1 MQFTKENYKK
11 ICDELAEQTPV
22 FARIINEFGYPHYV
36 TREAN
41 FATLVRLIIE
51 QQVSLSSAKA
61 TYDRLKLLVNNDISP
76 EKTLILSDDELKQA
90 GISRQ
95 KIVYIRVLATAIA
108 DETLVLNHLDALSDD
123 DARTQLMKLKGIG
136 AWTAD
141 VYLMEC
147 LQRTDVFPI
156 GDVALR
162 TAMKQCLELAKDTSH
177 EDLIARAEQF
187 RPYRSLATMLFWHHY
202 LSTKK
207 MDLQALIS

>member
-1 MQFTKENYKK
+1 M
-11 ICDELAEQTPV
+11 AEKTPI
-22 FARIINEFGYPHYV
+22 FKRIIDDFGYPHYA
-36 TREAN
+36 TREPN
-41 FATLVRLIIE
+41 FATVVRLIIE

-95 KIVYIRVLATAIA
+95 KIAYIRVLANAILGKI
-108 DETLVLNHLDALSDD
+108 LVLNELDALSDD
-123 DARTQLMKLKGIG
+123 QARAKLTALKGIG

-162 TAMKQCLELAKDTSH
+162 TAMKQCYNLPKDTPH
-177 EDLIARAEQF
+177 EELLSLAEQF